1 MIELTP
7 QREKLQEAEHFYQEM
22 VRESQAEE
30 YKRFRHALSAFVNAG
45 RSVLQYTHKDAGALQ
60 KMSEYNALIAGNQI
74 IRFFKGIRDI
84 NIHEKPIGT
93 HCEGSAS
100 LSAMMAVRTP
110 DMSDEDVAELTK
122 VSRVQEQIGTTT
134 EIRYLFDDWE
144 GPEDVLVLSDKYLKE
159 LKDFVNAAESRG
171 LIRGT

>member
-1 MIELTP
+1 MTP

-22 VRESQAEE
+22 LRESQAEE

-45 RSVLQYTHKDAGALQ
+45 RSVLQYTHKDAGVLQ
-60 KMSEYNALIAGNQI
+60 KVSEYDVLIAGNQI

-93 HCEGSAS
+93 HGEGSAS
-100 LSAMMAVRTP
+100 CLSMIVVRTP
-110 DMSDEDVAELTK
+110 GMSDEDVAEMTK
-122 VSRVQEQIGTTT
+122 VSRVQEPKGTTT
-134 EIRYLFDDWE
+134 ENRYLFDDWE
-144 GPEDVLVLSDKYLKE
+144 GPEDVLVLSDKYLNE

-171 LIRGT
+171 LIRNT